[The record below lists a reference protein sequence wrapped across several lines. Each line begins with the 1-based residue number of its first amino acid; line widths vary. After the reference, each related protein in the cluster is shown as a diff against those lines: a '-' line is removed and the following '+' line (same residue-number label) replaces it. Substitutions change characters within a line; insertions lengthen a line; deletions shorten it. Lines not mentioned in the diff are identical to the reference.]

1 MGYIVLIT
9 AVHKGRF
16 IGCLLAVSVILSS
29 AAQAQTLLRG
39 PGAAALDPMFR
50 DVLQKPGEVDLNLA
64 FARRAIELEDFE
76 AAVATLERLLIGRS
90 GLPLIRLELGMLYLR
105 LEAPELA
112 EAYFLQ
118 VLDDKTIAADVRAR
132 AEILLVSTRE
142 ANARG
147 SFAMSLSLGM
157 KHQSNA
163 VTKPELDDVIAQNTL
178 RREIRPSWPNLSE
191 LDYPGLTPDSD
202 VSQNGSLSIS
212 YSRELDG
219 LTDRR
224 FNASLNHYGS
234 LQGSEGLKALD
245 ISVTSLRLGFDLPLS
260 RGGRTPLS
268 LNPYFSAS
276 VLNTD
281 AVDNYAVTMAGGM
294 SVNGYLGQRNPLA
307 LAFEYGEK
315 THEEARDADKDGAR
329 YNVSLSLGHIHSS
342 GGYSSVSLKLDRA
355 EADNDYEAAT
365 GGALNLSHS
374 TSLWGFRL
382 GGSLGYRENERD
394 GVQSGGFAPIPQD
407 IIRHDKDATAGLSLG
422 RSIFG
427 VGIDLSLN
435 YTHRESNFPEAQ
447 YEDLTG
453 SLNFSRS
460 FQ

>member
-1 MGYIVLIT
+1 MRNLRQSKTRIIGLTIVSSL
-9 AVHKGRF
+9 V
-16 IGCLLAVSVILSS
+16 LSTGGE
-29 AAQAQTLLRG
+29 AQTLLRG
-39 PGAAALDPMFR
+39 PGAAALDPLFR
-50 DVLQKPGEVDLNLA
+50 DVLEKPSEVDLNLA

-118 VLDDKTIAADVRAR
+118 VLDDDSISKKVRQR
-132 AEILLVSTRE
+132 AEVLLASTRK

-147 SFAMSLSLGM
+147 SFAMSVSLGM

-163 VTKPELDDVIAQNTL
+163 VTKPELEDVLAQNSL
-178 RREIRPSWPNLSE
+178 RQSISPRWPDLREI
-191 LDYPGLTPDSD
+191 DYPNLTPDSD
-202 VSQNGSLSIS
+202 INQNGSLSIS

-219 LTDRR
+219 LTERR
-224 FNASLNHYGS
+224 FNASLNHYAS
-234 LQGSEGLKALD
+234 MQDSETLQALD

-260 RGGRTPLS
+260 RSSSRTPLS
-268 LNPYFSAS
+268 INPYLSAN

-281 AVDNYAVTMAGGM
+281 AVDAYAVTVAGGM
-294 SVNGYLGQRNPLA
+294 SVNGYLRRRNPLA

-315 THEEARDADKDGAR
+315 THEETRDTDKDGAR
-329 YNVSLSLGHIHSS
+329 YNVSVSLGHIHSS
-342 GGYSSVSLKLDRA
+342 GGYSSLSVKYDRA
-355 EADNDYEAAT
+355 EADNEYEAST
-365 GGALNLSHS
+365 GTALTLSHS

-382 GGSLGYRENERD
+382 GGNLGYRENERD
-394 GVQSGGFAPIPQD
+394 GVQSGAAPVDPD
-407 IIRHDKDATAGLSLG
+407 IIRLDKDASAGLSFG
-422 RSIFG
+422 RTVFG
-427 VGIDLSLN
+427 INIDLSVN
-435 YTHRESNFPEAQ
+435 YTHRESNIPEAQ
-447 YEDLTG
+447 YEDITG